1 MAFMKLA
8 QQIKTIGYMLAA
20 MLLAGS
26 MAACDV
32 QSFDDAA
39 SAFNGNSPPAPP
51 PPPPPPPPPG
61 TGFNPVFSEIQSNV
75 FTPSCAGSS
84 CHSGVNPRAN
94 LNLEAANS
102 YAMLVGIASDQDGG
116 IERVNPGS
124 PDLSYLIRKLEN
136 IGGVGVMPPSGM
148 LAQPVIETIRQWIT
162 AGALDDTAVVVDFI
176 QVASLSP
183 APGAPLTVSPAQII
197 AGFDADLDAS
207 TVNAL
212 TFILEASVDGVF
224 DNGDDVQITALN
236 ISVGANPRSAIF
248 DINGVL
254 ADDTYRVRLLGDGAN
269 IIMDTNANVLDGEF
283 IAGFPSGDGTAGGDF
298 VSQFSITTPVAP
310 TFDEIQTTVF
320 TLSCA
325 SCHSGA
331 NLPAGLDL
339 SAGNSF
345 AMLVGI
351 ASSQDPTMQRVNPD
365 DPDLSYLIRKMEG
378 NGVTVMPPS
387 GMLNQTIIDGIRLW
401 IENGAPP

>member
-1 MAFMKLA
+1 MKIAKQL
-8 QQIKTIGYMLAA
+8 KTLGYMLAA

-26 MAACDV
+26 LVACDV

-39 SAFNGNSPPAPP
+39 AAFNSNN
-51 PPPPPPPPPG
+51 PPPPPPPG

-75 FTPSCAGSS
+75 FTPSCATAG
-84 CHSGVNPRAN
+84 CHSGANPPAN

-116 IERVNPGS
+116 IQRVNPGS

-148 LAQPVIETIRQWIT
+148 LAQPVIDTIRQWIT

-197 AGFDADLDAS
+197 AGFDADLDVS

-248 DINGVL
+248 DINVVL
-254 ADDTYRVRLLGDGAN
+254 PDDTYRVRLLGDGAN

-320 TLSCA
+320 TPSCA
-325 SCHSGA
+325 TCHFGA
-331 NLPAGLDL
+331 TPPEGLNLE
-339 SAGNSF
+339 AGNSYE
-345 AMLVGI
+345 MLFQV
-351 ASSQDPTMQRVNPD
+351 ASTQNLAILRV
-365 DPDLSYLIRKMEG
+365 DPDFPDTSYLIMKMEA
-378 NGVTVMPPS
+378 NGVTVMPPPPT
-387 GMLNQTIIDGIRLW
+387 GMLNQSVIDGIRLW